1 MAATV
6 PARRSSSSSHWDLAS
21 SSQIYGKY
29 YSCTRT
35 LQHANGLRRI
45 IVGVKYCFRYNQRN
59 RARLAAGEDAEGVDL
74 GTLPRAHRRR
84 REKKLMTMEEVNERF
99 PLTKYK
105 TWRST
110 RAEEGLP
117 TAGGIAPGTTR
128 SRPASIKAPH
138 DELEEDTKKDRT
150 STDIAPTMTASTA
163 VEEKA
168 NPLEHGAPEVV
179 GLPETS
185 TTTHDATTTTPTRP
199 GTATSLSPVKNADR
213 TDSTAEDADAEEED
227 HIQPTVPA
235 EQLPDPGD
243 ACAICLDTI
252 EDDDDIRGLDC
263 GHAFHASCVDPWLTS
278 RRACCPLCKADYYVP
293 KPRPEGADEDER
305 RRRAN
310 MPAPPQFA
318 FMGAGRGGTMTNPF
332 AARRPGMVLPGRF
345 MSIVYNENNRH
356 GFPQVV
362 RHTRPSR
369 AERQAEEQ
377 RQREESAA
385 TANSDIQPARTW
397 RQRFAATN
405 LIPPIPSF
413 TRNGHGYGANHGS
426 VSNAATTR
434 DARMEEGMA

>member
-1 MAATV
+1 MVSATAAQQ
-6 PARRSSSSSHWDLAS
+6 PHID
-21 SSQIYGKY
+21 
-29 YSCTRT
+29 
-35 LQHANGLRRI
+35 ANRHDRI

-59 RARLAAGEDAEGVDL
+59 RARLAAGEDGEGVDL
-74 GTLPRAHRRR
+74 GALPRAHRRR

-117 TAGGIAPGTTR
+117 TAGGIAPGTAP

-138 DELEEDTKKDRT
+138 DELEEDARKNQT
-150 STDIAPTMTASTA
+150 SIDLAPTMTASTT

-168 NPLEHGAPEVV
+168 LPLVHGAPEIV

-185 TTTHDATTTTPTRP
+185 TAVHDATTTAPTTPTRP
-199 GTATSLSPVKNADR
+199 GTAKSLSPIKDADR
-213 TDSTAEDADAEEED
+213 TDSTAEDAEEED
-227 HIQPTVPA
+227 QIQPTVPA

-310 MPAPPQFA
+310 MPPPPQFA

-332 AARRPGMVLPGRF
+332 AARRPNMVLPGRF
-345 MSIVYNENNRH
+345 MSIVYNENDRH

-362 RHTRPSR
+362 RHSRPSR
-369 AERQAEEQ
+369 AERQAEQQQQ
-377 RQREESAA
+377 RQEAA
-385 TANSDIQPARTW
+385 AMTNPDVQPARTW
-397 RQRFAATN
+397 RQRIAASN

-426 VSNAATTR
+426 VSNATAATSTP
-434 DARMEEGMA
+434 ARMEEGRTTENSTPNGLWIRR

>member
-1 MAATV
+1 M
-6 PARRSSSSSHWDLAS
+6 
-21 SSQIYGKY
+21 
-29 YSCTRT
+29 
-35 LQHANGLRRI
+35 
-45 IVGVKYCFRYNQRN
+45 
-59 RARLAAGEDAEGVDL
+59 
-74 GTLPRAHRRR
+74 GTMPRAHRRR
-84 REKKLMTMEEVNERF
+84 REKKLMTIDEVNERF

-117 TAGGIAPGTTR
+117 TAGGIAPGTAP

-138 DELEEDTKKDRT
+138 DELEEDAKKNRT
-150 STDIAPTMTASTA
+150 STELAPTGTASTTI
-163 VEEKA
+163 EEKT
-168 NPLEHGAPEVV
+168 NSMEHAAPEVV
-179 GLPETS
+179 GLPENSS
-185 TTTHDATTTTPTRP
+185 TRHDTVTTTPTRP
-199 GTATSLSPVKNADR
+199 TTAQSTTPVKDPDR
-213 TDSTAEDADAEEED
+213 TDSTADVDAEDED
-227 HIQPTVPA
+227 QIQPTVPA

-332 AARRPGMVLPGRF
+332 AARRPSMVLPGRF
-345 MSIVYNENNRH
+345 MSVVYNENDRY

-362 RHTRPSR
+362 RHPRASR
-369 AERQAEEQ
+369 AERRAEQDRQ
-377 RQREESAA
+377 RQESAA
-385 TANSDIQPARTW
+385 TTTNADAPPTRSW
-397 RQRFAATN
+397 RQRFASVN
-405 LIPPIPSF
+405 PIPPIPSF

-426 VSNAATTR
+426 VVNAAATSVDGTTA
-434 DARMEEGMA
+434 ARMEEGRA

>member
-1 MAATV
+1 
-6 PARRSSSSSHWDLAS
+6 
-21 SSQIYGKY
+21 
-29 YSCTRT
+29 
-35 LQHANGLRRI
+35 
-45 IVGVKYCFRYNQRN
+45 
-59 RARLAAGEDAEGVDL
+59 
-74 GTLPRAHRRR
+74 
-84 REKKLMTMEEVNERF
+84 MTMEEVNERF

-117 TAGGIAPGTTR
+117 TAGGIAPGTAP

-138 DELEEDTKKDRT
+138 DEVEEDTKQNRT
-150 STDIAPTMTASTA
+150 STELAPTLTASTA
-163 VEEKA
+163 VEENA

-185 TTTHDATTTTPTRP
+185 STIHDATTTTPTRP
-199 GTATSLSPVKNADR
+199 GTAKSISPFKDADR
-213 TDSTAEDADAEEED
+213 SDSTAEDAEVEEED
-227 HIQPTVPA
+227 QIQPTVPA

-243 ACAICLDTI
+243 ACAICLDAI

-310 MPAPPQFA
+310 TPAPPQFA

-332 AARRPGMVLPGRF
+332 ATRRPSMVLPGRF
-345 MSIVYNENNRH
+345 MSIVYNENDRH

-362 RHTRPSR
+362 RHPRPSR
-369 AERQAEEQ
+369 AERQAEQVRQ
-377 RQREESAA
+377 RQESAA
-385 TANSDIQPARTW
+385 MPNPDVQPARTW
-397 RQRFAATN
+397 RQRIAAAN

-413 TRNGHGYGANHGS
+413 TRNGHGYGAHHGS
-426 VSNAATTR
+426 VSNPATTT
-434 DARMEEGMA
+434 DAHMEEGRA